1 MKTVG
6 KTQRSFQKSQRQK
19 KKNAM
24 QQAVT
29 EWLALT
35 ISKEVPILT
44 KDTAL
49 TLLRFLKVQ
58 RWKHINESWLHLMED
73 WLDSED
79 NRDDSWKEEPE
90 TRVFLRNLNLTQESV
105 RLGTDGPRPPKLR
118 RMNAYANLDE
128 CLDAYAN
135 LDECSDDFR
144 RFLRFESE
152 PPPEPEWLAELGRRA
167 AEWLEEMGATPV
179 DSTSS
184 DVD

>member
-1 MKTVG
+1 
-6 KTQRSFQKSQRQK
+6 
-19 KKNAM
+19 M

-35 ISKEVPILT
+35 LSKEVPILT

-49 TLLRFLKVQ
+49 TFLRFLKVQ
-58 RWKHINESWLHLMED
+58 RWKHINESWLYLMKD

-90 TRVFLRNLNLTQESV
+90 TRVFLRSLNLTQESV
-105 RLGTDGPRPPKLR
+105 RLGTHGPRPPKLR
-118 RMNAYANLDE
+118 RMN
-128 CLDAYAN
+128 AYAN

-179 DSTSS
+179 DSPASV
-184 DVD
+184 VD

>member
-1 MKTVG
+1 MAKTAG
-6 KTQRSFQKSQRQK
+6 KFQRSFQKSQKQK
-19 KKNAM
+19 KKKAM

-58 RWKHINESWLHLMED
+58 RWKHINESWLYLMKD

-79 NRDDSWKEEPE
+79 NRDDSWKEEEE
-90 TRVFLRNLNLTQESV
+90 TLVGKRNFNLTQESV

-128 CLDAYAN
+128 CAN
-135 LDECSDDFR
+135 HDECSDDFR
-144 RFLRFESE
+144 KFLRFESE
-152 PPPEPEWLAELGRRA
+152 PPPDPEWLAALERRA
-167 AEWLEEMGATPV
+167 AVWLTEMGATPP
-179 DSTSS
+179 DSEYSES
-184 DVD
+184 D

>member
-44 KDTAL
+44 KDIAL

-58 RWKHINESWLHLMED
+58 RWKHINESWLYLMKD

-79 NRDDSWKEEPE
+79 NRDDSWKEEEE
-90 TRVFLRNLNLTQESV
+90 TLVGKRNLNLTQESV

-128 CLDAYAN
+128 CLNAYAN

-144 RFLRFESE
+144 KFLRFEAE
-152 PPPEPEWLAELGRRA
+152 PPPDPEWVAELGRRA
-167 AEWLEEMGATPV
+167 EEWLIEMGGTPP
-179 DSTSS
+179 DSEDSES
-184 DVD
+184 D

>member
-1 MKTVG
+1 MG
-6 KTQRSFQKSQRQK
+6 KFQRSFQKSQRQK

-35 ISKEVPILT
+35 LSKEVPILT

-58 RWKHINESWLHLMED
+58 RWKHISESWLYLMKA

-90 TRVFLRNLNLTQESV
+90 TRVFLRSLNLTQEPAV
-105 RLGTDGPRPPKLR
+105 RLPKLR
-118 RMNAYANLDE
+118 RMNAHANLDD
-128 CLDAYAN
+128 CLYEWAD

-179 DSTSS
+179 DSPAS